1 MIKIFRKI
9 RSAAG
14 TADFWVLCFLALLLC
29 VIVLVERHF
38 ECTWS
43 RDSIMYLHHSA
54 VYLEK
59 GSFAGVLEYN
69 PEYPF
74 PPFSIGI
81 IWLLAQVFE
90 LETAGMLS
98 VLIPGCG
105 AIVLVY
111 FLTRLLGGSRPMALA
126 AAVLLTVNPGVI
138 YMATEPTRD
147 MPFVFWS
154 LAAATAFTAAVKLSR
169 PYCFALCGAFA
180 ALALCFRHEGIEIA
194 VLMTLFWLWMCWRER
209 RKLWSHTRN
218 YLLFLL
224 GAVLTFTVLLSG
236 FGMLKHSVVYYS
248 CYQQNKLQNL
258 LEE

>member
-1 MIKIFRKI
+1 MRFLRKI
-9 RSAAG
+9 RSVAG
-14 TADFWVLCFLALLLC
+14 TPDFLILSLLVVVLC

-43 RDSIMYLHHSA
+43 RDSIMYLQHSA

-69 PEYPF
+69 PDYPF

-81 IWLLAQVFE
+81 IWLLALVFE
-90 LETAGMLS
+90 LETAGLLS

-111 FLTRLLGGSRPMALA
+111 FLTRLLGGSRPMALG
-126 AAVLLTVNPGVI
+126 AAVLTTMNPGII
-138 YMATEPTRD
+138 YMSTEPTRD

-154 LAAATAFTAAVKLSR
+154 LAAATAFTAAVKLSK

-194 VLMTLFWLWMCWRER
+194 VLMTVFWLWMSWRER
-209 RKLWSHTRN
+209 RSFRKHSRD

-224 GAVLTFTVLLSG
+224 SWVLTFTVLLSL
-236 FGMLKHSVVYYS
+236 FGMLKHSVVYY
-248 CYQQNKLQNL
+248 CDYQQNKLQDF